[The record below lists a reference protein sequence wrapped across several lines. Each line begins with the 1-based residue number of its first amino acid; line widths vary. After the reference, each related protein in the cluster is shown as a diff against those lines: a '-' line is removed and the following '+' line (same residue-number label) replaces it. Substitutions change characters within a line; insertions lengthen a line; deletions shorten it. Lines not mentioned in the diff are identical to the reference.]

1 MSFHVWMQYSNHPSK
16 RKQLPL
22 AMSDTPICLTS
33 PIVCDDLS
41 LSFSAYGT
49 GWGYVAIRLPAEVI
63 REKLSG
69 SAAAPEH
76 LLNAFER
83 NRDKIAV
90 AVNRHALPDDGQHI
104 QLDKSDF

>member
-1 MSFHVWMQYSNHPSK
+1 MTDS
-16 RKQLPL
+16 
-22 AMSDTPICLTS
+22 PICLTP

-41 LSFSAYGT
+41 LSFSAYGP

-63 REKLSG
+63 REKLSA

-90 AVNRHALPDDGQHI
+90 AVNRHALPDDGRHI